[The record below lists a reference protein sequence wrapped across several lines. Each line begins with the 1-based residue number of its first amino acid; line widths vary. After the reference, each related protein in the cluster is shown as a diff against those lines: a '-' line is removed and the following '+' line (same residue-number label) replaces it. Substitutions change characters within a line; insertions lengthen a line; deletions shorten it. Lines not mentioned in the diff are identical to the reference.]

1 MYRRVTEDGE
11 SVHLT
16 GIVVNHVNYYA
27 CYMPM
32 HNSDGSIAGMYFVG
46 QPAESVD
53 SFVASKTR
61 SVIVSWILILVL
73 SIFLISFITIKI
85 KKGIMAAENAVSR
98 IARGVLNEPV
108 DKIGLKRS
116 DELGDMM
123 RGVNRMQQ
131 ELTDVVSNIKNSI
144 GVLKNEGNELNNMAS
159 QTSITAN
166 ELELAVDGIAK
177 SVVSQADDVE
187 NASEKIDAIGE
198 MIGGIVDSVHN
209 LDKISGEM
217 KINGDDAMV
226 IIDGLADSNNATM
239 DAIGK
244 IGSMVNATNE
254 SAARISDAIQLITSI
269 AEETNLLS
277 LNASIEAARAG
288 EQGRGF
294 AVVASQIQKLAEQS
308 NESAGS
314 IAETIN
320 ELLEDSKNTVA
331 VMEEVYNI
339 VNKQQ
344 EKFEQTRQ
352 QFANVHTGIDQS
364 REEAAEIRVKTDA
377 CDQEKAGVVQ
387 IIANL
392 SSVSEENASAA
403 EETANSVQELN
414 STISTLAASAG
425 SLQNLSEELQKSV
438 EIFKL

>member
-1 MYRRVTEDGE
+1 M
-11 SVHLT
+11 
-16 GIVVNHVNYYA
+16 
-27 CYMPM
+27 
-32 HNSDGSIAGMYFVG
+32 
-46 QPAESVD
+46 
-53 SFVASKTR
+53 R
-61 SVIVSWILILVL
+61 S
-73 SIFLISFITIKI
+73 
-85 KKGIMAAENAVSR
+85 
-98 IARGVLNEPV
+98 
-108 DKIGLKRS
+108 
-116 DELGDMM
+116 
-123 RGVNRMQQ
+123 VNRMQQ
-131 ELTDVVSNIKNSI
+131 ELINVVSNIKNSI
-144 GVLKNEGNELNNMAS
+144 GILKNEGNELNNMAS
-159 QTSITAN
+159 QTSTTAN

-187 NASEKIDAIGE
+187 NASGKIDTIGE
-198 MIGGIVDSVHN
+198 MIGGIVGSVHN
-209 LDKISGEM
+209 LDSISGEM
-217 KINGDDAMV
+217 KSNGDDAMV
-226 IIDGLADSNNATM
+226 IVNKLAESNNATM

-244 IGSMVNATNE
+244 IGRMVNATNE

-331 VMEEVYNI
+331 VMEEVCDI

-344 EKFEQTRQ
+344 EKFEQTRK
-352 QFANVHTGIDQS
+352 QFANVHTGIDKS
-364 REEAAEIRVKTDA
+364 RKEAADIRVKIDA
-377 CDQEKAGVVQ
+377 CDQEKTGIVQ
-387 IIANL
+387 IISNL

-403 EETANSVQELN
+403 EETASSVQELN

-425 SLQNLSEELQKSV
+425 SLQSLSEELQRSV
-438 EIFKL
+438 DIFKL